1 MILPRYKADMY
12 QAWVKYAHRSSLVNA
27 SSKTLESL
35 RSLAPSLLRRLAI
48 AESFEVAVDFFTDV
62 LMDFPTFFDVHAYS
76 SLATFLA
83 SDTSRNCVKEL
94 RAGEF
99 GGDAQDYSRLLF
111 AYGDATVQNLARNVL
126 NEPSDHILN
135 QLLSLLNVEGYA
147 GEEIQICSQ
156 AIEFWQT
163 YTEFVTDS
171 IFSAGER
178 QEPWMQD
185 AKGYIAKALQ
195 QNWMKIRYPKP
206 HVADLWDS
214 EIKADFRALRQDFT
228 DLVQASFAIL
238 GFAAFE
244 HFAQLT
250 VNSLGSQ
257 EWFDLEASLL
267 GLNALS
273 DAVADD
279 ASTDGILSK
288 IFGST
293 LFDNMMN
300 PTMAVPIQTQVTA
313 MSAITNYTSFF
324 ERQAE
329 FLPNML
335 SFLFTF
341 LGHTT
346 LAREAAKAISSAC
359 SSCRKHL
366 ISRIDE
372 FLQAY
377 QPYSQADPSVRE
389 KIIGAIAM
397 IVQAL
402 PSDEAKLAP
411 LSMLLAYVDRDVAAC
426 TEATS
431 AGRTDDAVSSGLC
444 ALRCL
449 TSIGNALQVPDEDV
463 IDLEAEG
470 SSLNA
475 WDLPNAKVLQTQVTH
490 ILHAVTGSLSWN
502 NDIIEAGCQVLRT
515 GYKETTPGLLVLP
528 PEVTVTFVVWA
539 FTSGLSFTGMTYV
552 IEMATAML
560 RRRQDASNTA
570 MANAALNIWCQVLV
584 LIQGLMC
591 KCRAL
596 NFLDRAKSYY
606 WVQHIL

>member
-1 MILPRYKADMY
+1 M
-12 QAWVKYAHRSSLVNA
+12 KYGHRSSLVNA

-35 RSLAPSLLRRLAI
+35 RSLAPSLLQRLAI
-48 AESFEVAVDFFTDV
+48 TESFEVAVDFFTDV
-62 LMDFPTFFDVHAYS
+62 LMDFPTFFDIHACS
-76 SLATFLA
+76 SLATFLV
-83 SDTSRNCVKEL
+83 SDTSRNWAMEL
-94 RAGEF
+94 RAGDF

-111 AYGDATVQNLARNVL
+111 AYGDAAVQNLARNVL
-126 NEPSDHILN
+126 DEPYNGILS

-171 IFSAGER
+171 IFSAAER

-185 AKGYIAKALQ
+185 AKEYIAKALQ

-206 HVADLWDS
+206 HVSDSWSS
-214 EIKADFRALRQDFT
+214 EIKADFRGLRQDFT

-244 HFAQLT
+244 HFAHLT
-250 VNSLGSQ
+250 VTSLGSQ
-257 EWFDLEASLL
+257 QWYDLEASLV

-279 ASTDGILSK
+279 VSTDEILSK

-293 LFDNMMN
+293 LFDSMMN
-300 PTMAVPIQTQVTA
+300 PMIAVPIKTQVTA
-313 MSAITNYTSFF
+313 LSAITNYTSFF

-341 LGHTT
+341 LGHPT
-346 LAREAAKAISSAC
+346 LAKEAAKAISSAC

-366 ISRIDE
+366 TPQIDG
-372 FLQAY
+372 FLKAY

-389 KIIGAIAM
+389 KIIGAIAT
-397 IVQAL
+397 IIQAL

-411 LSMLLAYVDRDVAAC
+411 LSVLLAYVDRDVAAC
-426 TEATS
+426 TEASS
-431 AGRTDDAVSSGLC
+431 AGRNDDAVSSGLC

-470 SSLNA
+470 SFSNA
-475 WDLPNAKVLQTQVTH
+475 WELPNAKVLQTKATH
-490 ILHAVTGSLSWN
+490 SLHAVTGSLSWN
-502 NDIIEAGCQVLRT
+502 TEIIEAGCQVLRT

-528 PEVTVTFVVWA
+528 PEVTINFVVWA

-560 RRRQDASNTA
+560 RRRQDASTTV
-570 MANAALNIWCQVLV
+570 MANAALSIWCQVLG
-584 LIQGLMC
+584 LIQGLLS
-591 KCRAL
+591 KCCAFKCWVETILTIGCSTFHRRA
-596 NFLDRAKSYY
+596 
-606 WVQHIL
+606 

>member
-1 MILPRYKADMY
+1 M
-12 QAWVKYAHRSSLVNA
+12 
-27 SSKTLESL
+27 
-35 RSLAPSLLRRLAI
+35 RRLAI
-48 AESFEVAVDFFTDV
+48 GESFEVAVDFFTDV
-62 LMDFPTFFDVHAYS
+62 LMDFPAFFDGHAFT
-76 SLATFLA
+76 SLATFLV
-83 SDTSRNCVKEL
+83 SDSSKNWAEEL
-94 RAGEF
+94 RVGDF

-111 AYGDATVQNLARNVL
+111 AYGDATVQNLARSVVI
-126 NEPSDHILN
+126 EPSNHILR
-135 QLLSLLNVEGYA
+135 QLLSLLNAEGYA
-147 GEEIQICSQ
+147 GEQIQICSQ

-171 IFSAGER
+171 VFSAGER

-195 QNWMKIRYPKP
+195 QNWLKIRYPKP
-206 HVADLWDS
+206 HVADLWNS

-250 VNSLGSQ
+250 IDSLRSQ
-257 EWFDLEASLL
+257 EWYDLEASLF

-279 ASTDGILSK
+279 PSTDGILSK

-300 PTMAVPIQTQVTA
+300 ATMAVPIQAQVTA
-313 MSAITNYTSFF
+313 LSAVTNYTSFF
-324 ERQAE
+324 GRQAR

-346 LAREAAKAISSAC
+346 LAKEAAKAISSAC

-366 ISRIDE
+366 TPQIDE
-372 FLQAY
+372 FLRAY
-377 QPYSQADPSVRE
+377 QPYSQTDPSVRE

-411 LSMLLAYVDRDVAAC
+411 LSLLLEYVDQDVAAC
-426 TEATS
+426 TEASST
-431 AGRTDDAVSSGLC
+431 GRSDDAVSSGLC

-449 TSIGNALQVPDEDV
+449 TGIGNALQVPDEDV

-475 WDLPNAKVLQTQVTH
+475 WDLPNAKVLQTRVTRS
-490 ILHAVTGSLSWN
+490 LHAVTGSLSWN
-502 NDIIEAGCQVLRT
+502 SDIIEAGCQVLRT

-528 PEVTVTFVVWA
+528 PEVTVNFVAWA
-539 FTSGLSFTGMTYV
+539 FTSGLSFTGMAHV

-560 RRRQDASNTA
+560 RRRQDASTTA
-570 MANAALNIWCQVLV
+570 MGNAALSIWCQVLV
-584 LIQGLMC
+584 LIQNLMS
-591 KCRAL
+591 KRRTL
-596 NFLDRAKSYY
+596 TFLDRTTTYY
-606 WVQHIL
+606 

>member
-1 MILPRYKADMY
+1 M
-12 QAWVKYAHRSSLVNA
+12 KYAHRSSLVNS
-27 SSKTLESL
+27 SSKIIESL
-35 RSLAPSLLRRLAI
+35 RSLIPSFLRRLAI
-48 AESFEVAVDFFTDV
+48 TGSFEVAVDFFTDI
-62 LMDFPTFFDVHAYS
+62 LMDFPTFFDVYAYS
-76 SLATFLA
+76 SLATFLV
-83 SDTSRNCVKEL
+83 SDTSRNWAEEV
-94 RAGEF
+94 RAGDF

-111 AYGDATVQNLARNVL
+111 AYGDAAVQNLARNIL
-126 NEPSDHILN
+126 IEPSNDILK

-178 QEPWMQD
+178 QEAWMLD

-195 QNWMKIRYPKP
+195 QNWMKIRYPQP
-206 HVADLWDS
+206 RIADLWDS

-250 VNSLGSQ
+250 VNSLGSR
-257 EWFDLEASLL
+257 EWYDLEASLL
-267 GLNALS
+267 ALNALS

-279 ASTDGILSK
+279 ASTDRTLSK

-293 LFDNMMN
+293 LFNNMMN
-300 PTMAVPIQTQVTA
+300 PMMAVPIQTQVTA
-313 MSAITNYTSFF
+313 LSAITNYTSFF
-324 ERQAE
+324 ERQAN

-346 LAREAAKAISSAC
+346 LAKEAAKAISSTC

-366 ISRIDE
+366 ISQIDG

-377 QPYSQADPSVRE
+377 QPYSQTDPSVRE

-397 IVQAL
+397 IIQAL

-411 LSMLLAYVDRDVAAC
+411 LSVILAYVDRDVAAC
-426 TEATS
+426 TEANS

-470 SSLNA
+470 TSFNA
-475 WDLPNAKVLQTQVTH
+475 WDLPDARILQTKVTH
-490 ILHAVTGSLSWN
+490 SLHAVTESLSWN

-528 PEVTVTFVVWA
+528 PKVTVTFVAWA
-539 FTSGLSFTGMTYV
+539 FSSGLSFTGMTYV
-552 IEMATAML
+552 MEMATAML
-560 RRRQDASNTA
+560 RRRQDASTTS
-570 MANAALNIWCQVLV
+570 MADAALSIWCQVLG
-584 LIQGLMC
+584 LIQGLTS

-596 NFLDRAKSYY
+596 NFLDRDISYH